1 MSGQQPV
8 RLAVVGLGRQGSRH
22 LRTALRSPSVEVA
35 ATVDP
40 CAAGRE
46 GTPHF
51 RSICE
56 ALRGAAFDAAIVA
69 TPTEHHA
76 CTAQALVDAGIPTLV
91 EKPVAARLVDAVNL
105 ERSAAAAGVLLAVGY
120 VERFNPA
127 VGVVRAMLR
136 KGTLGTPIAISFR
149 RLGLPPAD
157 PSRVGVVHDLAVHDV
172 DVFGLLAGAD
182 AELRGASGWPAN
194 QVVESAHL
202 LLEAGGVH
210 GAVQV
215 NWRTPVR
222 IREFTVTTDQC
233 YVEANYTTQKV
244 DVVEPSVIADF
255 EEFTD
260 FQSHY
265 GSARRTQLE
274 LRQAEPLAE
283 QLEAFVAAVRGEESP
298 LLALAHD
305 GVESLRLADEAS
317 RRIEHG

>member
-1 MSGQQPV
+1 
-8 RLAVVGLGRQGSRH
+8 VV
-22 LRTALRSPSVEVA
+22 

-40 CAAGRE
+40 RAEGRGE
-46 GTPHF
+46 VPHF
-51 RSICE
+51 RSVEE
-56 ALRGAAFDAAIVA
+56 AVAQVGIDAAIVA
-69 TPTEHHA
+69 TPTEMHA
-76 CTAQALVDAGIPTLV
+76 CHAQSLVDAGVATLV
-91 EKPVAARLVDAVNL
+91 EKPLAARLVDAVNL
-105 ERSAAAAGVLLAVGY
+105 ERAAARAGVLLAVGY

-127 VGVVRAMLR
+127 VGVIRAMLR

-149 RLGLPPAD
+149 RLGLPPVD

-172 DVFGLLAGAD
+172 DIFGLLAGAD
-182 AELRGASGWPAN
+182 AELRGASGWPSG

-244 DVVEPSVIADF
+244 DVVEPSVVEDF
-255 EEFTD
+255 EEFSD

-283 QLEAFVAAVRGEESP
+283 QLEAFVAAVQGREAP
-298 LLALAHD
+298 LLALARD

>member
-1 MSGQQPV
+1 M

-22 LRTALRSPSVEVA
+22 LRTALRTNSVKVV

-40 CAAGRE
+40 VATGR
-46 GTPHF
+46 TDIPHY
-51 RSICE
+51 RSIAD
-56 ALRGAAFDAAIVA
+56 ALAGTHFDAAIVA

-76 CTAQALVDAGIPTLV
+76 VTAQALVDAGIPTLV
-91 EKPVAARLVDAVNL
+91 EKPLAGRLVDAVNL
-105 ERSAAAAGVLLAVGY
+105 ERSAAASGVLLAVGY

-136 KGTLGTPIAISFR
+136 KGTLGTPIAVSFR
-149 RLGLPPAD
+149 RLGLPPAE
-157 PSRVGVVHDLAVHDV
+157 PSPVGVVHDLAVHDV
-172 DVFGLLAGAD
+172 DVFGLLAGAE
-182 AELRGASGWPAN
+182 AEHRGASGWPSGK
-194 QVVESAHL
+194 VVESAHL

-244 DVVEPSVIADF
+244 DVIEPSVIADF
-255 EEFTD
+255 DEFSD

-283 QLEAFVAAVRGEESP
+283 QLEAFVAAVQGREAP
-298 LLALAHD
+298 LLALARD